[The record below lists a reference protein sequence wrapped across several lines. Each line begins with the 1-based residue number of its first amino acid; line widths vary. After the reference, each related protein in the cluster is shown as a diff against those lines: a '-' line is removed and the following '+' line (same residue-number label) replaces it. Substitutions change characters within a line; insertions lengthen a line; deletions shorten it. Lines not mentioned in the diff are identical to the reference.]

1 MMGIV
6 IAAVVVIADQLSK
19 LLIQNVTALQDVEII
34 RDFFYLT
41 YVKNTGAAWSLFS
54 DMTGVLT
61 LISAVAVGVM
71 LWYIIT
77 KKPKGLTLVAVAL
90 MAGGAAGNMIDRL
103 FLQYVR
109 DFLHFYIFGYD
120 FPVFNVADI
129 ALCVGVGLLLLSAFL
144 EEEQK

>member
-6 IAAVVVIADQLSK
+6 IAAIVLIADQLSK
-19 LLIQNVTALQDVEII
+19 LLIQHVSALQDVEII

-41 YVKNTGAAWSLFS
+41 YVKNTGAAWSMFS

-71 LWYIIT
+71 LWYIVV
-77 KKPKGLTLVAVAL
+77 KKPNGLTLVSVAM
-90 MAGGAAGNMIDRL
+90 MAGGAAGNMVDRL

-120 FPVFNVADI
+120 FPVFNFADI
-129 ALCVGVGLLLLSAFL
+129 ALCVGVGLLVLAAFL
-144 EEEQK
+144 EEEHQ

>member
-6 IAAVVVIADQLSK
+6 IAAIVLIADQLSK
-19 LLIQNVTALQDVEII
+19 LLIQHVSALQDVEII

-41 YVKNTGAAWSLFS
+41 YVKNTGAAWSMFS

-71 LWYIIT
+71 LWYIVV
-77 KKPKGLTLVAVAL
+77 KKPKGLTLVSVAM
-90 MAGGAAGNMIDRL
+90 MAGGAAGNMVDRL

-120 FPVFNVADI
+120 FPVFNIADI
-129 ALCVGVGLLLLSAFL
+129 ALCVGVGLLVLAAFL
-144 EEEQK
+144 EEEHQ

>member
-1 MMGIV
+1 MMGVI
-6 IAAVVVIADQLSK
+6 IAAVVVILDQLSK
-19 LLIQNVTALQDVEII
+19 LLIQNVVSLQDVEII

-41 YVKNTGAAWSLFS
+41 YVRNTGAAWSMFS
-54 DMTGVLT
+54 DMTGVLA
-61 LISAVAVGVM
+61 LVSAVATGVM
-71 LWYIIT
+71 LWYIVA
-77 KKPKGLTLVAVAL
+77 KKPKGLTLVSVAL

-120 FPVFNVADI
+120 FPVFNIADI

-144 EEEQK
+144 EEDHK

>member
-6 IAAVVVIADQLSK
+6 IAAIVLIADQLSK
-19 LLIQNVTALQDVEII
+19 LLIQHVSALQDVEII

-41 YVKNTGAAWSLFS
+41 YVKNTGAAWSMFS

-71 LWYIIT
+71 LWYIVV
-77 KKPKGLTLVAVAL
+77 KKPNGLTLVSVAM
-90 MAGGAAGNMIDRL
+90 MAGGAAGNMVDRL

-120 FPVFNVADI
+120 FPVFNIADI
-129 ALCVGVGLLLLSAFL
+129 ALCVGVGLLVLAAFL
-144 EEEQK
+144 EEEHQ

>member
-6 IAAVVVIADQLSK
+6 IAAIVLIADQLSK
-19 LLIQNVTALQDVEII
+19 LLIQHVSALQDVEII

-41 YVKNTGAAWSLFS
+41 YVKNTGAAWSMFS

-71 LWYIIT
+71 LWYIVV
-77 KKPKGLTLVAVAL
+77 KKPKGLTLVSVAL
-90 MAGGAAGNMIDRL
+90 MAGGAAGNMVDRL

-109 DFLHFYIFGYD
+109 DFLRFYFFGYA
-120 FPVFNVADI
+120 FAVFTFADI
-129 ALCVGVGLLLLSAFL
+129 ALCVGVGLLVLAAFL
-144 EEEQK
+144 EEEHQ

>member
-19 LLIQNVTALQDVEII
+19 LLIQNVTSLQDVEII

-120 FPVFNVADI
+120 FPVFNIADI